1 MPKGKQIPGLE
12 MVQRIMRVRSA
23 NALKAR
29 GIQGEMFSYNRREQ
43 LN

>member
-1 MPKGKQIPGLE
+1 MPKCKQIPGLE
-12 MVQRIMRVRSA
+12 MVLIIMRVCSA

-29 GIQGEMFSYNRREQ
+29 GIQSEMFSYNRREQ